1 MWSIAATRRAQR
13 TYKHTRRG
21 VSRTARAVS
30 FRPRQVTRA
39 TPISPR
45 MSLIIINKLINRS
58 AILPLKSRRL
68 CNTLI
73 SGLTRI
79 DMLTNRLAVCVS
91 VVEPMMSQ
99 LFGLSLT
106 DENYPSPSLP
116 PDRAFGVDSHLLL
129 VLGTHFLF
137 GWPTFS

>member
-1 MWSIAATRRAQR
+1 
-13 TYKHTRRG
+13 
-21 VSRTARAVS
+21 
-30 FRPRQVTRA
+30 
-39 TPISPR
+39 
-45 MSLIIINKLINRS
+45 
-58 AILPLKSRRL
+58 
-68 CNTLI
+68 
-73 SGLTRI
+73 
-79 DMLTNRLAVCVS
+79 MLTNRLAVCVS

-106 DENYPSPSLP
+106 GENYPCPPP